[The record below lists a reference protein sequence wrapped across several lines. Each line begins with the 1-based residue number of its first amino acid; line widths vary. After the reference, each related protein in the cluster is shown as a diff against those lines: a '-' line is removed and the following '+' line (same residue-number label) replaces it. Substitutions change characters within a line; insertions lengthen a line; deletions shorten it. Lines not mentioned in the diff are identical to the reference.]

1 MLNIEY
7 RYTVQMDVLE
17 RADKELKVSG
27 VSWTRAMEEQDAQ
40 FRVAAHR
47 AHPLVANTE
56 LHPQCS

>member
-1 MLNIEY
+1 
-7 RYTVQMDVLE
+7 MDVLE

-40 FRVAAHR
+40 FRVATHR

-56 LHPQCS
+56 LHPQCSRPYYT